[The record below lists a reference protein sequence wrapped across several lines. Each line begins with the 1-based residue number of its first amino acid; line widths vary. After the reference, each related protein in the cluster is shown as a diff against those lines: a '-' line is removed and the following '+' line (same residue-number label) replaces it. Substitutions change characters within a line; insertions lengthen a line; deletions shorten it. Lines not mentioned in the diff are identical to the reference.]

1 MNTVEQCLEQLRAG
15 KPILVLDDENRQ
27 NEADLVMAAQFVTT
41 QDAAY
46 FLRHTSGFFCV
57 AMPAERTRALG
68 LPLMV
73 GDPTNP
79 LGTAFT
85 VSVDAATGTSTGI
98 SAADRARTIRLLAN
112 RETVDTDLTR
122 PGHVLPLRA
131 RDGGVLTR
139 PGHTEAAVD
148 LCTLAGLSSVGLICA
163 VTTADKRDMLRG
175 DDVHAFGVRENLPVV
190 TIEQLV
196 NFRRRTLSIER
207 CAEAAVPTDH
217 GTFTAMAYR
226 SSAGTEHLAMVFGDP
241 TGTPALTR
249 VHSECLTGDTLGSRR
264 CDCGDQLSG
273 ALERIADAG
282 AGVVLYLRGHEGRGI
297 GLAAKIAAY
306 QLQDQLGLDTVD
318 ANLHLGLPIDA
329 RDYADAAAILRDL
342 RIDRINLL
350 SNNPAKAAGLTAAGI
365 TIAGITIAGTT
376 PLEIAPNDH
385 NIHYLATKRERMG
398 HSLTRTRLTA
408 AP

>member
-1 MNTVEQCLEQLRAG
+1 MNTVEQCLERLRAG
-15 KPILVLDDENRQ
+15 RPILVLDDKNRQ

-46 FLRHTSGFFCV
+46 FLRHTSGFFGV

-98 SAADRARTIRLLAN
+98 SAADRARTIRLLAD

-139 PGHTEAAVD
+139 RGHTEAAVD
-148 LCTLAGLSSVGLICA
+148 LCTLAGLSPVGLICA

-175 DDVHAFGVRENLPVV
+175 DDVRAFAVRENLPVV
-190 TIEQLV
+190 TIEDLV
-196 NFRRRTLSIER
+196 NYRRRKLSIER
-207 CAEAAVPTDH
+207 CADAEIPTDH
-217 GTFTAMAYR
+217 GTFTAIAYR
-226 SSAGTEHLAMVFGDP
+226 SASGVEHLALVFGDP
-241 TGTPALTR
+241 AGTTALTHL
-249 VHSECLTGDTLGSRR
+249 HSECLTADILGSRR

-273 ALERIADAG
+273 ALARIADAG
-282 AGVVLYLRGHEGRGI
+282 AGVVLYFRGHKGRGI

-306 QLQDQLGLDTVD
+306 QLQDHLGLDTVD
-318 ANLHLGLPIDA
+318 G
-329 RDYADAAAILRDL
+329 RDYTDAAAILRDL
-342 RIDRINLL
+342 GSDRIDLL
-350 SNNPAKAAGLTAAGI
+350 SSNPAKTAGLATCGI
-365 TIAGITIAGTT
+365 EIAGTT
-376 PLEIAPNDH
+376 
-385 NIHYLATKRERMG
+385 
-398 HSLTRTRLTA
+398 S
-408 AP
+408 

>member
-1 MNTVEQCLEQLRAG
+1 MNTVDQCLEQLRAG
-15 KPILVLDDENRQ
+15 KPVLVLDDENRQ

-46 FLRHTSGFFCV
+46 FRRHTSGFFCV

-98 SAADRARTIRLLAN
+98 SAADRARTIRLLAD

-131 RDGGVLTR
+131 RNGGVLVR

-148 LCTLAGLSSVGLICA
+148 LCTLAGLSPVGLICE

-175 DDVHAFGVRENLPVV
+175 DAVRAFAVREDLPVV

-196 NFRRRTLSIER
+196 DYRRRTLSIER
-207 CAEAAVPTDH
+207 CADAEIPTEH
-217 GTFTAMAYR
+217 GTFTAIAYR

-241 TGTPALTR
+241 TGTTVLTR

-282 AGVVLYLRGHEGRGI
+282 AGAGVVLHLRGHEGRGI

-329 RDYADAAAILRDL
+329 RDYADAAAILRDQ

-365 TIAGITIAGTT
+365 TIAGTT

-385 NIHYLATKRERMG
+385 NIHYLATKRDRLG
-398 HSLTRTRLTA
+398 HSLTRATLTA

>member
-1 MNTVEQCLEQLRAG
+1 MSTIEQCLEQLRAG
-15 KPILVLDDENRQ
+15 KPVLVIDDESRE

-46 FLRHTSGFFCV
+46 FLEHTSGYFCV
-57 AMPAERTRALG
+57 AMPADRTRALG
-68 LPLMV
+68 LPQMV
-73 GDPTNP
+73 EHPTDP

-98 SAADRARTIRLLAN
+98 SAADRARTIRLLAD

-131 RDGGVLTR
+131 RDGGVLVR

-148 LCTLAGLSSVGLICA
+148 LCTLAGLSPVGLICE
-163 VTTADKRDMLRG
+163 VTTADRRDMLRG
-175 DDVHAFGVRENLPVV
+175 DAVLEFAAHEELPVV

-196 NFRRRTLSIER
+196 DYRRRTASIER
-207 CAEAAVPTDH
+207 CAEAAIPTDY
-217 GTFTAMAYR
+217 GTFTAVAYR
-226 SSAGTEHLAMVFGDP
+226 STSGIEHLAMVFGEP
-241 TGTPALTR
+241 AGTTALTR

-264 CDCGDQLSG
+264 CDCGPQLSA
-273 ALERIADAG
+273 ALERIAAAG
-282 AGVVLYLRGHEGRGI
+282 SGVLLYLRGHEGRGI

-318 ANLHLGLPIDA
+318 ANLQLGLPVDA

-342 RIDRINLL
+342 RIKQVNLL

-365 TIAGITIAGTT
+365 AITDIT
-376 PLEIAPNDH
+376 PLEITPNFH
-385 NIHYLATKRERMG
+385 NTHYLATKRDRLG
-398 HSLTRTRLTA
+398 HILTRTSLTP
-408 AP
+408 APL

>member
-1 MNTVEQCLEQLRAG
+1 MNTVEQCVEQLRAG
-15 KPILVLDDENRQ
+15 KPILVVDDENRQ

-85 VSVDAATGTSTGI
+85 VTVDAATGTSTGI
-98 SAADRARTIRLLAN
+98 SAADRARTIRLLAD

-131 RDGGVLTR
+131 RDGGVLSR

-148 LCTLAGLSSVGLICA
+148 LRTLAGLSPVGLICA
-163 VTTADKRDMLRG
+163 VTTSDKRDMLG
-175 DDVHAFGVRENLPVV
+175 GESVHAFAAHQNLPVV
-190 TIEQLV
+190 TIEELV
-196 NFRRRTLSIER
+196 NYRRRTATIER
-207 CAEAAVPTDH
+207 CADAEIPTDH
-217 GTFTAMAYR
+217 GTFRAIAYG
-226 SSAGTEHLAMVFGDP
+226 STSGVEHLAMVFGDP
-241 TGTPALTR
+241 AGTTALTR
-249 VHSECLTGDTLGSRR
+249 VHSECLTGDILGSRR
-264 CDCGDQLSG
+264 CDCGAQRAA

-282 AGVVLYLRGHEGRGI
+282 AGVLLYLRGHEGHGI

-306 QLQDQLGLDTVD
+306 QLQDHLGLDSVD
-318 ANLHLGLPIDA
+318 ANLHLGLPVDA
-329 RDYADAAAILRDL
+329 RDYTDAVAILRDL

-365 TIAGITIAGTT
+365 KITGTT

-385 NIHYLATKRERMG
+385 NTQYLTTKRERMG
-398 HSLTRTRLTA
+398 NSLTRTTLTV

>member
-1 MNTVEQCLEQLRAG
+1 MNAIEQCLDRLRAG
-15 KPILVLDDENRQ
+15 KPILVLDDETRE

-41 QDAAY
+41 RDAAY

-57 AMPAERTRALG
+57 AMPAERTRTLG
-68 LPLMV
+68 LPQMV
-73 GDPTNP
+73 DDPTDP

-98 SAADRARTIRLLAN
+98 SAADRARTIRLLAD

-148 LCTLAGLSSVGLICA
+148 LCTLAGLSPVGLICE

-175 DDVHAFGVRENLPVV
+175 DAVRAFAVREDLPVV

-196 NFRRRTLSIER
+196 NYRRRTLSIER
-207 CAEAAVPTDH
+207 CAEAAAPTDH
-217 GTFTAMAYR
+217 GTFTAIAYR

-241 TGTPALTR
+241 TGTTALTR

-273 ALERIADAG
+273 ALARIADAG

-350 SNNPAKAAGLTAAGI
+350 SNNPAKAASLTA
-365 TIAGITIAGTT
+365 AGITIAGTT
-376 PLEIAPNDH
+376 PLEMAPNDH

-398 HSLTRTRLTA
+398 HSLTRTTLTA

>member
-15 KPILVLDDENRQ
+15 RPILVLDDKNRQ

-46 FLRHTSGFFCV
+46 FLRHTSGFFGV

-73 GDPTNP
+73 GDPTSP

-98 SAADRARTIRLLAN
+98 SAADRSRTIRLLAD

-131 RDGGVLTR
+131 RDGGVLVR

-148 LCTLAGLSSVGLICA
+148 LCTLAGLSPVGLICA

-175 DDVHAFGVRENLPVV
+175 DDVRAFAVRENLPVV
-190 TIEQLV
+190 TIEELV
-196 NFRRRTLSIER
+196 NYRRRTAAIER
-207 CAEAAVPTDH
+207 CADAEIPTDH
-217 GTFTAMAYR
+217 GAFRAIAYR
-226 SSAGTEHLAMVFGDP
+226 STSGVEHLALVFGDP
-241 TGTPALTR
+241 AGTTALTHL
-249 VHSECLTGDTLGSRR
+249 HSECLTADFLGSRR

-273 ALERIADAG
+273 ALARIADAG
-282 AGVVLYLRGHEGRGI
+282 AGVVLYFRGHKGRGI

-306 QLQDQLGLDTVD
+306 QLQDHPGLDTVD
-318 ANLHLGLPIDA
+318 ADLQLVLPADV
-329 RDYADAAAILRDL
+329 RDYAAAILRDL

-350 SNNPAKAAGLTAAGI
+350 SDNPAKAAGLTAAGI
-365 TIAGITIAGTT
+365 TIAGTT
-376 PLEIAPNDH
+376 PVEIAPNDH
-385 NIHYLATKRERMG
+385 NSLYLTTKRDRLG
-398 HSLTRTRLTA
+398 HRLARTRLTA
-408 AP
+408 TPEIVG

>member
-73 GDPTNP
+73 GDPDNP

-98 SAADRARTIRLLAN
+98 SAADRARTIRLLAD

-148 LCTLAGLSSVGLICA
+148 LCTLAGLSPVGLICA
-163 VTTADKRDMLRG
+163 VTTADKCDMLRG
-175 DDVHAFGVRENLPVV
+175 DDVRAFAVREDVPIV
-190 TIEQLV
+190 TIEQLA
-196 NFRRRTLSIER
+196 NYRRRTLSIER
-207 CAEAAVPTDH
+207 CADAEIPTDH
-217 GTFTAMAYR
+217 GTFTAIVYR
-226 SSAGTEHLAMVFGDP
+226 STSGIEHLAVVFGEP
-241 TGTPALTR
+241 AGTTALTH
-249 VHSECLTGDTLGSRR
+249 VHSECLTGDVLGSRR
-264 CDCGDQLSG
+264 CDCGDQRSA

-306 QLQDQLGLDTVD
+306 QVQDHLGLDTVD
-318 ANLHLGLPIDA
+318 A
-329 RDYADAAAILRDL
+329 RDYTDAAAILRDL
-342 RIDRINLL
+342 RIDHIRLV
-350 SNNPAKAAGLTAAGI
+350 SNNPAEAVGLAASVSRSGSIG
-365 TIAGITIAGTT
+365 
-376 PLEIAPNDH
+376 
-385 NIHYLATKRERMG
+385 
-398 HSLTRTRLTA
+398 S
-408 AP
+408 